1 MRPPKGIPHK
11 RKVPFIVLKI
21 IICYYVLVCLE
32 VFKLRHNNSVRRPS
46 LANSKITTDKTA
58 SLSIGD
64 SLRKAKTNLI
74 FSRLLMGILLVLFA
88 TVIFAAVYMGYAKP
102 IWDYLLRVVS

>member
-1 MRPPKGIPHK
+1 MKHD
-11 RKVPFIVLKI
+11 
-21 IICYYVLVCLE
+21 
-32 VFKLRHNNSVRRPS
+32 NSVRRPS

-74 FSRLLMGILLVLFA
+74 FTRLFLGILAVLVL
-88 TVIFAAVYMGYAKP
+88 TAVFIALYMGYGK
-102 IWDYLLRVVS
+102 IVWDYIMRVVA

>member
-1 MRPPKGIPHK
+1 MR
-11 RKVPFIVLKI
+11 
-21 IICYYVLVCLE
+21 YYVWVCLE
-32 VFKLRHNNSVRRPS
+32 VFELKHDNSVRRPS

-74 FSRLLMGILLVLFA
+74 FSRLLLGILVILVI
-88 TVIFAAVYMGYAKP
+88 TVAFIAVYMGYATP
-102 IWDYLLRVVS
+102 ICEYLTKMVW

>member
-1 MRPPKGIPHK
+1 MKHD
-11 RKVPFIVLKI
+11 
-21 IICYYVLVCLE
+21 
-32 VFKLRHNNSVRRPS
+32 NSVRRPS

-74 FSRLLMGILLVLFA
+74 FSRLLIGILLILAV
-88 TVIFAAVYMGYAKP
+88 TVIFITIYMGYAAP
-102 IWDYLLRVVS
+102 LWDYLTKVVY

>member
-1 MRPPKGIPHK
+1 M
-11 RKVPFIVLKI
+11 
-21 IICYYVLVCLE
+21 
-32 VFKLRHNNSVRRPS
+32 RHNNSVRRPS

-74 FSRLLMGILLVLFA
+74 FSRLLLGILVILAV
-88 TVIFAAVYMGYAKP
+88 TVVFVAVYMGYAAP
-102 IWDYLLRVVS
+102 IWEYLTEVVS